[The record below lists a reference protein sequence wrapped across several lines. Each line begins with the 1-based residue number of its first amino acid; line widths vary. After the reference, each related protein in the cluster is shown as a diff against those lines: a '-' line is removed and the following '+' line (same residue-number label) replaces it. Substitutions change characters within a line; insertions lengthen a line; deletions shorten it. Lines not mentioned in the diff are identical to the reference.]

1 MLIPAAMAGFLS
13 VRHYRD
19 QALALDETALAAARQ
34 AGDRPGEGRAL
45 NLLASSQIGADDFA
59 AADAT
64 LQQSLALHRDLGDQG
79 GQADALNGLGRVYW
93 RTGNYPA
100 AITLSSRRWNCSAA
114 SVTSSAKPRLST
126 GWAPCGA

>member
-45 NLLASSQIGADDFA
+45 NLLASSQIGP
-59 AADAT
+59 T
-64 LQQSLALHRDLGDQG
+64 TSRLPTPLCSSPWR
-79 GQADALNGLGRVYW
+79 GLGGLVE
-93 RTGNYPA
+93 
-100 AITLSSRRWNCSAA
+100 
-114 SVTSSAKPRLST
+114 
-126 GWAPCGA
+126 